1 MANDKL
7 TLQEI
12 KDKILDFNLDESIN
26 DLKKYYATPTTWEII
41 KQSRR
46 ETSHTQFLAWFFDNK
61 DFNADPNAG
70 PIKKLIVLLL
80 KWANKQ
86 KKAQFDNDLAESIY
100 QQNFSIIS
108 SKAVPEYGIIVGQVS
123 DSNVRYGEGDIDIF
137 ITVKADI
144 NGTQRTIH
152 IVIENKINAPETTK
166 SFDKDGNLLKKPTKE
181 VTETTLYQTDAYY
194 QYMTDIFKDDI
205 NLFVYLKPTDCSLDE
220 IKEAECNN
228 KTYIQINYQELLDYI
243 IQPVSEQKDISIENA
258 YRLKDY
264 IKALGKPSETDDEK
278 ADDKQTS
285 NKKIIIM
292 AMEQEERE
300 LLNKFFDN
308 NEDLIRAAI
317 NAIGDKKLSQSMAN
331 IPKGRAS
338 RTYSISNR
346 KERFTMY
353 EVLEE
358 FIKYRYEAGV
368 TIDNID
374 NEIRSYL
381 GKRSTRVNVSADP
394 QKMVHR
400 ENVHKGEIKID
411 GMSVRYTKEWGGDEN
426 GNFTKFKNAVNA
438 KNDPDFQ
445 INEIQ

>member
-7 TLQEI
+7 TMQEI

-70 PIKKLIVLLL
+70 PIKKLIVILL

-86 KKAQFDNDLAESIY
+86 KKAQFDNELAESIY

-152 IVIENKINAPETTK
+152 IVIENKINAPETSK

-181 VTETTLYQTDAYY
+181 ETKTTLYQTDAYY
-194 QYMTDIFKDDI
+194 QYMTDNFKDDI

-317 NAIGDKKLSQSMAN
+317 NALGDKELSANMAN
-331 IPKGRAS
+331 IPKTR
-338 RTYSISNR
+338 RKYSISNYTGQY
-346 KERFTMY
+346 TMY
-353 EVLEE
+353 EVLEKFVE
-358 FIKYRYEAGV
+358 KRLEDGK
-368 TIDNID
+368 TIDEIN
-374 NEIRSYL
+374 NEINNYIGGSRPNISDDINKPVYRAYIN
-381 GKRSTRVNVSADP
+381 GKPHYGEFSVNG
-394 QKMVHR
+394 
-400 ENVHKGEIKID
+400 NII
-411 GMSVRYTKEWGGDEN
+411 RYTKEWGGDAN

-438 KNDPDFQ
+438 TYPIFQ
-445 INEIQ
+445 INEIQS